1 MPVLMRR
8 PFGSRLPEEMGELGA
23 RSIANG
29 DAVSSRDL
37 LPFAQAATAT
47 TFLPHCRNAKCKSG
61 WMKLWRSRQTPI
73 LEGMWACSAACMQ
86 ELVQTAVQRE
96 MSERSAQNVVH
107 QHRVPLGLMLLSRGW
122 ITQEQL
128 KCALEAQKKAG
139 SGRLGEW
146 LIKQKAVGEDLITRA
161 LGAQWNCP
169 VLSSDSY
176 DPAAMAAMFPRL
188 LIDSLN
194 VIPLRLAGRH
204 LRYVA
209 FEERIDRCL
218 VLAVERMLGLKVEAG
233 VLPAS
238 EFRRRQ
244 GEIFRASFPKA
255 RLLEAMNM
263 RGLVHAFTGMME
275 ENKPVQA
282 KIVRI
287 HDYFWLRLW
296 RNPLPAEDSKALPG
310 IPDVEDMVCALAAAD

>member
-8 PFGSRLPEEMGELGA
+8 PFGGRESEELGA

-29 DAVSSRDL
+29 DAVSRGDL
-37 LPFAQAATAT
+37 LPFAQAAAAS
-47 TFLPHCRNAKCKSG
+47 TFLPHCRNTKCKSG
-61 WMKLWRSRQTPI
+61 WMKLWRSRQAPI

-86 ELVQTAVQRE
+86 ELVQTAVLRE

-107 QHRVPLGLMLLSRGW
+107 KHRVPLGLVLLSRGW

-128 KCALEAQKKAG
+128 KCAVEAQKKAG

-146 LIKQKAVGEDLITRA
+146 LIKQKAVGEDQITRA

-169 VLSSDSY
+169 VLSSDSFE
-176 DPAAMAAMFPRL
+176 PVTMAAMFPRL
-188 LIDSLN
+188 LMDSLN

-204 LRYVA
+204 LLYVA

-218 VLAVERMLGLKVEAG
+218 VLSVERMLGLKVEAG

-244 GEIFRASFPKA
+244 GEILRASFPKA

-282 KIVRI
+282 KIVRV

-296 RNPLPAEDSKALPG
+296 RNPMATEDSKTLPG
-310 IPDVEDMVCALAAAD
+310 IPDVEDMVCALAATD

>member
-8 PFGSRLPEEMGELGA
+8 PFGGRESEELGA
-23 RSIANG
+23 RSIANR
-29 DAVSSRDL
+29 DAVSHGDL
-37 LPFAQAATAT
+37 LPFAQAAAAT

-61 WMKLWRSRQTPI
+61 WMKLWRSRQAPI

-86 ELVQTAVQRE
+86 ELVQTAVLRE
-96 MSERSAQNVVH
+96 MSERSTQNVVH
-107 QHRVPLGLMLLSRGW
+107 KHRVPLGLVLLSRGW

-146 LIKQKAVGEDLITRA
+146 LIKQKAVGEDQITRA

-176 DPAAMAAMFPRL
+176 DPVAMAAMFPRL
-188 LIDSLN
+188 LMDSLN

-204 LRYVA
+204 LLYVA

-233 VLPAS
+233 LLPAS

-244 GEIFRASFPKA
+244 GEMLRASFPKA

-282 KIVRI
+282 KIVRV

-296 RNPLPAEDSKALPG
+296 RNSRPTEDSKALPG
-310 IPDVEDMVCALAAAD
+310 VLDVEDMVCALAATD

>member
-1 MPVLMRR
+1 
-8 PFGSRLPEEMGELGA
+8 
-23 RSIANG
+23 
-29 DAVSSRDL
+29 
-37 LPFAQAATAT
+37 
-47 TFLPHCRNAKCKSG
+47 
-61 WMKLWRSRQTPI
+61 MKLWRSRQAPI

-86 ELVQTAVQRE
+86 ELVQTAVLRE

-107 QHRVPLGLMLLSRGW
+107 KHRVPLGLVLLSRGW

-128 KCALEAQKKAG
+128 KCALETQKKAG

-146 LIKQKAVGEDLITRA
+146 LIKQEAVGEDHITRA

-188 LIDSLN
+188 LMDSLN

-204 LRYVA
+204 LLYVA

-218 VLAVERMLGLKVEAG
+218 VLSVERMLGLKVEAG

-244 GEIFRASFPKA
+244 GEILRASFPKA

-282 KIVRI
+282 KIVRV

-296 RNPLPAEDSKALPG
+296 RNPMPAEDSKALPG

>member
-1 MPVLMRR
+1 
-8 PFGSRLPEEMGELGA
+8 
-23 RSIANG
+23 
-29 DAVSSRDL
+29 
-37 LPFAQAATAT
+37 
-47 TFLPHCRNAKCKSG
+47 
-61 WMKLWRSRQTPI
+61 MKLWRSRQAPI

-86 ELVQTAVQRE
+86 ELVQAAVLRE
-96 MSERSAQNVVH
+96 MSERSAQSVVH
-107 QHRVPLGLMLLSRGW
+107 KHRVPLGLVLLSRGW

-146 LIKQKAVGEDLITRA
+146 LIKQKAVKEDQITRA

-169 VLSSDSY
+169 VLSADSY
-176 DPAAMAAMFPRL
+176 NPAAMAAMFPRL
-188 LIDSLN
+188 LVDSLN

-204 LRYVA
+204 LLYVA

-233 VLPAS
+233 VLSAS

-244 GEIFRASFPKA
+244 GEILRASFPKA

-282 KIVRI
+282 KIVRV

-296 RNPLPAEDSKALPG
+296 RNPMPAEDSKALPG